1 MPFSTPQ
8 IAGFSRRG
16 AGFPAVSTGELF
28 LIVSSLGR
36 SRGCG
41 SIFCLC
47 AGGCILLA
55 QGLFLIFCTFC
66 GKKVDF

>member
-8 IAGFSRRG
+8 IAGFARRG
-16 AGFPAVSTGELF
+16 AGFPAVLTGELF
-28 LIVSSLGR
+28 LIVSRLGGAALR
-36 SRGCG
+36 G
-41 SIFCLC
+41 SIFCPC